1 MTAFQLEA
9 APIKEAEQGEAG
21 EPESDA
27 DSHAPSR
34 HSGTSGENGAARA
47 EDGRLASDQGST
59 GAAETHSGA
68 ALHAAGGR
76 PALVNR
82 PAARYESLL

>member
-9 APIKEAEQGEAG
+9 APIKEAESG
-21 EPESDA
+21 EPENDT
-27 DSHAPSR
+27 DSHDPSR
-34 HSGTSGENGAARA
+34 HSETSGGSGAAARA
-47 EDGRLASDQGST
+47 EDGKRGSDQGST
-59 GAAETHSGA
+59 GAAEAHSGA